1 MDANV
6 ALAGIVTDH
15 AYHQFAGKSEEETRE
30 WHAFMLFLV
39 REHGGIPTF
48 SLPVAMGTSLPKPER
63 VVLVDPSVIGCL
75 GAAWIGHARELR
87 SRQRIE
93 RPAFGTMLAR
103 RGRAVQDLALTAVEA
118 GKMTARQRRPDDA
131 WLSISMPRGE

>member
-1 MDANV
+1 MLHRGPR
-6 ALAGIVTDH
+6 ALAV
-15 AYHQFAGKSEEETRE
+15 HQREQRVVFVAGGNGNVLAE
-30 WHAFMLFLV
+30 
-39 REHGGIPTF
+39 
-48 SLPVAMGTSLPKPER
+48 PER

-93 RPAFGTMLAR
+93 RPAFGTMLAG
-103 RGRAVQDLALTAVEA
+103 RGRAVQDLALRAVEA